1 MATKFSDFTAQA
13 ATGTTFVVG
22 YDGTTNTQY
31 SQDNLTNFVL
41 DGTLSANRLV
51 NFNSNTLQLGNQGTD
66 GAGVKIFQDGRIEIA
81 KWSGSFKVSGYGTQL
96 RQNFLRLYSNTT
108 LGATITGFATLAA
121 SSNWTDGGTGGN
133 GFSINSRLGVIG
145 VHNDN
150 TSYAFRVQ
158 NSDNDE
164 LMQVRNDGA
173 IAIGKGTA
181 AGDVGAVIIGQDSV
195 ANQRG
200 VSIGRSVT
208 SGQEGICIGYEAGL
222 NAATGRNIN
231 IGTYAQGSGTA
242 SIMLNSSAGFQAT
255 NTTPYNFGVYMS
267 SNTTPDFR
275 VIGNEGMIPPSITTT
290 VRNAI
295 SSPVTGSTI
304 YNTTDNK
311 LQFYNGT
318 AWTDAA
324 GGDNIYTADGT
335 LSGNRDVDLA
345 TNNLSF
351 TNGEVGIGTT
361 TFTNV
366 GTGISGLEISD
377 STSGSILLR
386 NDADNHTSYWYNHS
400 TGTYFGT
407 KTNDKLNILQNDTVR
422 MNISTD
428 GNLAIGQTTTAA
440 SARLHI
446 KGSGATNAT
455 TALLVEDASGNDII
469 KALDDRTVRL
479 GYNANQITTEIPN
492 GGKVRL
498 NNISGDPLFSA
509 GIVSGST
516 GKINVYGG
524 YYNTFEYAA
533 SKGLVFTNE
542 AGYHVAQD
550 ASSMLTCVSST
561 KGFLP
566 PRMTTTQRDAINS
579 GTFTTGL
586 TLYNT
591 TDNKL
596 QFYNGSAWTDAGG
609 GGDSI
614 YTADGTISDLT
625 RTISVPQNGNIY
637 FSPSTAGQAFT
648 YYIGDNY
655 ISSLGEIRIPQG
667 GRFKINSFNTELRR
681 NFLKLYGGAGPCLN
695 GTVNGFLTI
704 SSFGNADPSATYS
717 INARLGVV
725 GKSATST
732 TDYAFRVQDSAAADM
747 LTVRDDGAITLG
759 KGATIQSTSAPQY
772 SVVIGYGAK
781 DKASA
786 GNGVEAVS
794 IGRIA
799 VGHQNGVAI
808 GGQAKCLG
816 ASATAV
822 GAQAQAKATG
832 VSVGLQA
839 GGPNAG
845 SSAVS
850 IGKFAQAKATGSIA
864 IGTNTGLTGANSI
877 VLNAT
882 AGVTSTTTTDTF
894 EVFMSDTS
902 APDFKIAHD
911 GNSYITGTGNFGFGD
926 GNTSPTA
933 TVDID
938 GTFRLRSATNVN
950 GKVLTAD
957 ANGNGTWQTAS
968 GGSAGQNLLAI
979 TSITGSGGS
988 QVSHDIKVY
997 SSTTS
1002 NNFAAI
1008 NFNSDE
1014 TARYAKIVFTPTS
1027 TVAKVVFR
1035 ALGKD
1040 VGGTGEAWLGL
1051 HSSSSQTASP
1061 AYGWFLV
1068 NKDAESNEYEHIT
1081 AEWLLTGLTANQQI
1095 TAYVMGISSSS
1106 GSTFYARELNTGA
1119 WNSTSDTTAFP
1130 VTVEAYDVSAT
1141 ITSNPSS

>member
-41 DGTLSANRLV
+41 DGTLSANRLL

-66 GAGVKIFQDGRIEIA
+66 GGGVKIFQDGRIEIA
-81 KWSGSFKVSGYGTQL
+81 RQSGSFKVTSYGTQL

-108 LGATITGFATLAA
+108 LGATVTGFATLAA
-121 SSNWTDGGTGGN
+121 SSNWTDGGTGGD
-133 GFSINSRLGVIG
+133 GFNINARLGVIG

-164 LMQVRNDGA
+164 LMQVRNDGV
-173 IAIGKGTA
+173 IAIGKGATLPNNSTSTVIGTSASANGNGTAIGNYARALGGGATVLGSYSTA
-181 AGDVGAVIIGQDSV
+181 AGSYSVAIGYDTDVAAVTSSIGIGANANVGA
-195 ANQRG
+195 AN
-200 VSIGRSVT
+200 S
-208 SGQEGICIGYEAGL
+208 
-222 NAATGRNIN
+222 IN
-231 IGTYAQGSGTA
+231 IDASG
-242 SIMLNSSAGFQAT
+242 NSSSSNNDAGT
-255 NTTPYNFGVYMS
+255 LKVHLTSHTTPSFQVDAANGMTPPTFS
-267 SNTTPDFR
+267 SNP
-275 VIGNEGMIPPSITTT
+275 
-290 VRNAI
+290 
-295 SSPVTGSTI
+295 SSPSAGNVI
-304 YNTTDNK
+304 YNTSDNK
-311 LQFYNGT
+311 LKFYNGT
-318 AWTDAA
+318 DWTDAGG

-345 TNNLSF
+345 TYNLGF
-351 TNGEVGIGTT
+351 TNGKIGIGTSSPLYT
-361 TFTNV
+361 LDTKGTIAGNWLARV
-366 GTGISGLEISD
+366 QNDSGTGHGLQVKVDSNSSGKV
-377 STSGSILLR
+377 TFATKNSIGY
-386 NDADNHTSYWYNHS
+386 TM
-400 TGTYFGT
+400 
-407 KTNDKLNILQNDTVR
+407 TVH
-422 MNISTD
+422 NN
-428 GNLAIGQTTTAA
+428 GNVAIGKNNLTGP

-446 KGSGATNAT
+446 KGAGLTAGT
-455 TALLVEDASGNDII
+455 TAFLVEDSSGNDIM
-469 KALDDRTVRL
+469 KALDDRSIGL
-479 GYNANQITTEIPN
+479 GYNATQITTDSTS
-492 GGKVRL
+492 GGNVWLR
-498 NNISGDPLFSA
+498 NTTGSPLFSV
-509 GIVSGST
+509 GVVSGAT

-524 YYNTFEYAA
+524 FYNTFEYG
-533 SKGLVFTNE
+533 SGRGLVFTNE
-542 AGYHVAQD
+542 AGFNVSQD
-550 ASSMLTCVSST
+550 LSSMLTCVSVT

-596 QFYNGSAWTDAGG
+596 QFYNGTAWTDASGG
-609 GGDSI
+609 TDTNI
-614 YTADGTISDLT
+614 YNTDGTISDLT

-637 FSPSTAGQAFT
+637 FSPSTAGQGFA

-655 ISSLGEIRIPQG
+655 ISSFGEIRIPQA
-667 GRFKINSFNTELRR
+667 GRFKVTSFNTELRR

-695 GTVNGFLTI
+695 GTVDGFLTI
-704 SSFGNADPSATYS
+704 SSFGNGDPSAIYS

-747 LTVRDDGAITLG
+747 LTVRDDGAFSLG
-759 KGATIQSTSAPQY
+759 KGANTTTSTGIAIGANASSTAASGIAIGAMTSHVTTAGLHSIAMGGSTRAAGSY
-772 SVVIGYGAK
+772 S
-781 DKASA
+781 
-786 GNGVEAVS
+786 
-794 IGRIA
+794 
-799 VGHQNGVAI
+799 VAI
-808 GGQAKCLG
+808 GYNCGNN
-816 ASATAV
+816 ST
-822 GAQAQAKATG
+822 
-832 VSVGLQA
+832 SV
-839 GGPNAG
+839 NSCVNIG
-845 SSAVS
+845 SSAQ
-850 IGKFAQAKATGSIA
+850 GD
-864 IGTNTGLTGANSI
+864 GANSI
-877 VLNAT
+877 TLSAT
-882 AGVTSTTTTDTF
+882 DAGDVVPSTAKAFGVYMSSNTT
-894 EVFMSDTS
+894 
-902 APDFKIAHD
+902 PDFKIAHD

-938 GTFRLRSATNVN
+938 GTFRLRSATNVS

-997 SSTTS
+997 SNTTS
-1002 NNFAAI
+1002 NNFSAI

-1014 TARYAKIVFTPTS
+1014 TERYAKIVFTPTG

-1035 ALGKD
+1035 ALGED

-1061 AYGWFLV
+1061 AYGWFLI
-1068 NKDAESNEYEHIT
+1068 NKDAESGEYEHIT

-1095 TAYVMGISSSS
+1095 TAYVMGISSSP

-1141 ITSNPSS
+1141 VTSNPSS